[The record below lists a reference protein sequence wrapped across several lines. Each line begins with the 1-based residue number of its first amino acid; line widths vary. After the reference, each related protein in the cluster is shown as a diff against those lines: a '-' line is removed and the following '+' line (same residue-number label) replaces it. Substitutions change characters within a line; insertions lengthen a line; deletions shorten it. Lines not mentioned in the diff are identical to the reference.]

1 MNKIRNRIRNRII
14 IWLTLSGSLKIAMS
28 VGMVLIIITLLSYS
42 MPSTKTWTYWTLPL
56 SGKVIAI
63 DAGHG
68 GVDGGAQ
75 SREGIKEKYINLI
88 IALHLRDYLQQAG
101 AIVIMT
107 REEDNDLAS
116 LGTKGYSRRKTE
128 DLLNRVN
135 LVKDKHADMLI
146 SIHMNSIPSSRWQG
160 AQSFYYPSLEENKRL
175 ASSIQD
181 EIRNN
186 LNTER
191 LVGTANNVYLLKAVE
206 VPSALIEVGF
216 LSNPEEAQL
225 LSNESY
231 QKKAAAAIYRGILKY
246 SSSEKLGSS

>member
-1 MNKIRNRIRNRII
+1 MI
-14 IWLTLSGSLKIAMS
+14 IWLTLRGSLKIAVS
-28 VGMVLIIITLLSYS
+28 VAMVLLIIILLTYH

-68 GVDGGAQ
+68 GVDGGAE
-75 SREGIKEKYINLI
+75 SRGGIVEKHINLI

-107 REEDNDLAS
+107 REEDKDLAAPE
-116 LGTKGYSRRKTE
+116 TKGFSRRKTE
-128 DLLNRVN
+128 DLLNRVK
-135 LVKDKHADMLI
+135 LVKDKQANMLI
-146 SIHMNSIPSSRWQG
+146 SIHMNSIPSSRWRG

-175 ASSIQD
+175 ASSIQE
-181 EIRNN
+181 EIRSN
-186 LNTER
+186 LNTDR
-191 LVGTANNVYLLKAVE
+191 LVGTANTIYLLKAVE
-206 VPSALIEVGF
+206 IPSALIEVGF

-225 LSNESY
+225 LNDEIY

-246 SSSEKLGSS
+246 SATEKLGSS